1 MACGVCDVDAGFDV
15 ALVEQVL
22 LEAYLMEVED
32 TLVKVQAQWDA
43 LELLE
48 RSAGGF
54 TSTDGAYL
62 YSLSHVCIALQ

>member
-48 RSAGGF
+48 RSACGF
-54 TSTDGAYL
+54 TFDRCW
-62 YSLSHVCIALQ
+62 SLSLTLVCIALQ